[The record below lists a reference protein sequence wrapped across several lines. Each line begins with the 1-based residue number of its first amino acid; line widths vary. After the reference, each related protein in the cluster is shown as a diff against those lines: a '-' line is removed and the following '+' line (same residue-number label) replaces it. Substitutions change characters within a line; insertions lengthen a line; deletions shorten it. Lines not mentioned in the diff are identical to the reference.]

1 MHDVPSWAVAALSA
15 VITGAA
21 VWGAFR
27 ALVNHRLNWLELRLA
42 KLEEREERDQ
52 RYLHEIDKQL
62 AVIGVAS
69 ADETTAKIRRLPP
82 GGDNEK

>member
-27 ALVNHRLNWLELRLA
+27 ALVNHRLDWLELRVA
-42 KLEEREERDQ
+42 KLEQGEERDR

-62 AVIGVAS
+62 AVVEA
-69 ADETTAKIRRLPP
+69 ADEITAKIRRLPP